1 MSNHRRW
8 FAVITLLLAGLLL
21 SGCNLISSLF
31 PHPREDLDG
40 TVKQYTQMLR
50 WGELDR
56 AAATF
61 PDPCLRLKFEASL
74 LPYRLVKIVD
84 VRIKLT
90 ELSRQDLDAVVKVE
104 WDYYRP
110 PSVKVLTVEDL
121 QRWTFIDDEDVNF
134 KGWELISPL
143 PPLP

>member
-1 MSNHRRW
+1 MSNRRRW
-8 FAVITLLLAGLLL
+8 FAVMILLPVALLV
-21 SGCNLISSLF
+21 SGCSLISSLF

-61 PDPCLRLKFEASL
+61 PDPCLRLKFEVSL

-84 VRIKLT
+84 VRIKHT
-90 ELSRQDLDAVVKVE
+90 EITRPDLEATVKVE

-110 PSVKVLTVEDL
+110 PGVKIMTVEDL
-121 QRWTFIDDEDVNF
+121 QRWVFIEDEDVNF

-143 PPLP
+143 PPLQ